1 MSVVDPVDI
10 DSSVFHNPLAF
21 LGRGGGGFAF
31 SFFFDMSYI
40 DKDANKLERG
50 VIW

>member
-21 LGRGGGGFAF
+21 WGGFAF
-31 SFFFDMSYI
+31 FFLDMSYI
-40 DKDANKLERG
+40 DKDANKLESSDL
-50 VIW
+50 VW